1 MNMIPNQSTSFN
13 NYLPKD
19 GVVNYW
25 SDFYSGCK
33 SALSFSTLKHT
44 IEWKNDEIY
53 MFGKKIVTQRKTAL
67 YGSTGIVYTYSNA
80 TKTALP
86 WTRELLAIKKD
97 LELHLGVRFNTCLLN
112 FYHDGSEGMGWHS
125 DDEKEMEK
133 DGVIASLS
141 VGAERKFSFKHKITK
156 EKIDIM
162 LQSGSLLV
170 MKGETQRYWL
180 HQLPKTKKVDQ
191 PRINLTFR
199 KLNSNQ

>member
-1 MNMIPNQSTSFN
+1 
-13 NYLPKD
+13 
-19 GVVNYW
+19 
-25 SDFYSGCK
+25 
-33 SALSFSTLKHT
+33 
-44 IEWKNDEIY
+44 
-53 MFGKKIVTQRKTAL
+53 
-67 YGSTGIVYTYSNA
+67 
-80 TKTALP
+80 
-86 WTRELLAIKKD
+86 
-97 LELHLGVRFNTCLLN
+97 
-112 FYHDGSEGMGWHS
+112 MGWHS